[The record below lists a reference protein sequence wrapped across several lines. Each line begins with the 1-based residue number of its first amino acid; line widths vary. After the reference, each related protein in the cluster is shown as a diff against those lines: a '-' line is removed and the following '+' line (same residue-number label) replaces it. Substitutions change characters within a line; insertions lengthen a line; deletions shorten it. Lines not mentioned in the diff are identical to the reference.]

1 MRSSA
6 ICSFEGLPIGNTP
19 IMTLGLLILRLVM
32 GLTLAS
38 HGAQKLF
45 GSFGGPGVTGT
56 SGMFAKLG
64 FRRPIAMA
72 YAAGATEL
80 AGGLLFAT
88 GLLTPLAALALIVVM
103 LNAIITVHW
112 SKGFFMTAGG
122 YEYNLAIVAIAAAVS
137 ALGPGRYS
145 FDHVL
150 GIAGPLSGAW
160 WAPVVIV
167 AGLVVA
173 YLTTTFGREHNVLHG
188 HPAA

>member
-1 MRSSA
+1 
-6 ICSFEGLPIGNTP
+6 
-19 IMTLGLLILRLVM
+19 MTLGLLILRLVV

-45 GSFGGPGVTGT
+45 GSFGGPGLPGT
-56 SGMFAKLG
+56 AGMFGKLG
-64 FRRPIAMA
+64 YRWPVAMA
-72 YAAGATEL
+72 YLAGAAEL
-80 AGGLLFAT
+80 AGGVLFAV
-88 GLLTPLAALALIVVM
+88 GLLTPFAALALIVVM

-122 YEYNLAIVAIAAAVS
+122 YEYNLAIAAVAAAVA

-145 FDHVL
+145 IDDAL
-150 GIAGPLSGAW
+150 GIAGTLSGAW

-167 AGLVVA
+167 AGVA
-173 YLTTTFGREHNVLHG
+173 IAFVTTTLGREHHLLHG

>member
-1 MRSSA
+1 
-6 ICSFEGLPIGNTP
+6 
-19 IMTLGLLILRLVM
+19 MTLGLLILRLVV

-45 GSFGGPGVTGT
+45 GSFGGPGLPGT
-56 SGMFAKLG
+56 AGMFGKLG
-64 FRRPIAMA
+64 YRWPVAMA
-72 YAAGATEL
+72 YLAGAAEL
-80 AGGLLFAT
+80 FGGVLFAA

-122 YEYNLAIVAIAAAVS
+122 YEYNLAIVAVAAAVA

-145 FDHVL
+145 IDNAL
-150 GIAGPLSGAW
+150 GIAGTLSGAW

-167 AGLVVA
+167 AGVA
-173 YLTTTFGREHNVLHG
+173 IAFVTTTLGREHHVLHG